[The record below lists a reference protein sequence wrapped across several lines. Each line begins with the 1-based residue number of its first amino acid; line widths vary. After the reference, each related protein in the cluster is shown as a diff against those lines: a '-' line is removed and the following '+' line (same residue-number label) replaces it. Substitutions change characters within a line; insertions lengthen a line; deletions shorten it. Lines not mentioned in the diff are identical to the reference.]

1 MFHCVLRLP
10 NISTSSIGMHYGI
23 TLQAYLSELLVKDS
37 HKHISSTEKPQI
49 TTCSSHLITHYHYVR
64 VTEKYMET
72 LHVKKMA
79 DLVAV
84 T

>member
-1 MFHCVLRLP
+1 MITPGPHITV
-10 NISTSSIGMHYGI
+10 TYMH
-23 TLQAYLSELLVKDS
+23 
-37 HKHISSTEKPQI
+37 
-49 TTCSSHLITHYHYVR
+49 

>member
-1 MFHCVLRLP
+1 MEK
-10 NISTSSIGMHYGI
+10 
-23 TLQAYLSELLVKDS
+23 LQYRVVKSLDHS
-37 HKHISSTEKPQI
+37 
-49 TTCSSHLITHYHYVR
+49 YVR
-64 VTEKYMET
+64 VTEKYTETYTKT